1 MPLATLAH
9 LLKPEFG
16 ADAAAVVERARI
28 ASGSHDPGAWLAQLE
43 LQGLLTRPRRRA
55 VLQAFLS
62 GAAETGV
69 GEFAPLPRLSTPAP
83 APVDAGRNTL
93 VSPTEA
99 ASETT
104 FRLGDL
110 LGKGGM
116 GRVFRATDPV
126 LGRDVAFKQLTETR
140 EPEVRARFIREA
152 RITAQLDHPHI
163 VPIHVLEASA
173 DGAHLGYAMKLVE
186 GETLAQL
193 IKGSAARQSAGAAPD
208 AAHAPTTLLEHF
220 LKVCDAIAFAHSRGV
235 LHRDLKPANVMVG
248 PYNEVYV
255 MDWGV
260 ARRFGKVDAG
270 DAADDAEW
278 PESVPDEPALTRVG
292 QIVGTPRYMSP
303 EQAKGQNDRLDGR
316 SDLYSL
322 GVILFELVSLRKAV
336 PGETGR
342 AALAS
347 AAEGR
352 MVALEHIVPGK
363 TIAPELAAIIRR
375 ATARAPEGR
384 YPDVPALADD
394 VRRYLRGEAVLAWPD
409 PPLQRVAR
417 WMGRHRQAA
426 VAVVLGAIALTSV
439 VGGVAVYRES
449 RAEQARAAAERESA
463 RATLAAQTRGA
474 RRTAY
479 LGRVAEQAHRIDGE
493 FVKLERALEGLRTAA
508 VWALTGPE
516 PAGEPA
522 PLYFAEDFAVEARRP
537 PDFGRT
543 AYRWPVSV
551 SHPVIGLAPSAR
563 SQREALMPTLRR
575 LGPLRHH
582 MQQMFVEAATGGLT
596 SAEPEKTR
604 RIIAERRGPIDYA
617 YVCLPEGVHF
627 MLPGMDAL
635 PPDYDVR
642 TAGFYQISDHQHGKR
657 WGAPYIDSTTDAE
670 GDDLVLPCTEGLW
683 APDGRFLGVAGVEIT
698 VTKMVSTALAL
709 PDLPTLR
716 QSLLR
721 GDGKKVIDTFDAGR
735 RFPNASGKDEAMVL
749 ADFDLPAVVDAVKKG
764 GSGVLEV
771 ERTIEGRARPV
782 LVAYVPLTVLGWYYV
797 VEADPEVALGGAGE

>member
-43 LQGLLTRPRRRA
+43 MQGLLSRPRRRA

-69 GEFAPLPRLSTPAP
+69 GEFAPLPPLSTPTQASIE
-83 APVDAGRNTL
+83 AGRSTL
-93 VSPTEA
+93 VAPTRPA
-99 ASETT
+99 ADTT
-104 FRLGDL
+104 FRFGDL

-116 GRVFRATDPV
+116 GRVYRATDPV
-126 LGRDVAFKQLTETR
+126 LGREVAFKQLTESR
-140 EPEVRARFIREA
+140 EAEVRARFIREA

-163 VPIHVLEASA
+163 VPIHVLEASV
-173 DGAHLGYAMKLVE
+173 DGTNLGYAMKLVE

-193 IKGSAARQSAGAAPD
+193 IKSSAARQSAGAAPD
-208 AAHAPTTLLEHF
+208 AAHSPTTLLEHF

-248 PYNEVYV
+248 RYNEVYV

-260 ARRFGKVDAG
+260 ARRFGAAADP
-270 DAADDAEW
+270 ADDAGW
-278 PESVPDEPALTRVG
+278 PETEPEEPALTRVG

-303 EQAKGQNDRLDGR
+303 EQAKGQNDHLDGR

-363 TIAPELAAIIRR
+363 AIAPELAAIIRR
-375 ATARAPEGR
+375 ATARAPEDR
-384 YPDVPALADD
+384 YPDVPALADE

-409 PPLQRVAR
+409 PPLQRIAR
-417 WMGRHRQAA
+417 WMARHRQAA
-426 VAVVLGAIALTSV
+426 VLVVFGAIALTSV
-439 VGGVAVYRES
+439 VGGVAVYREA
-449 RAEQARAAAERESA
+449 RAEQTRAEAERESA
-463 RATLAAQTRGA
+463 RATLAAQARGA
-474 RRTAY
+474 KRTAY

-516 PAGEPA
+516 PVGEPA
-522 PLYFAEDFAVEARRP
+522 PLYFSEDFAVEARRP

-551 SHPVIGLAPSAR
+551 DHPVIGLAPSAR
-563 SQREALMPTLRR
+563 AQREALLPTLRR
-575 LGPLRHH
+575 LEPLRHH
-582 MQQMFVEAATGGLT
+582 MQRMFVEAATGGLT
-596 SAEPEKTR
+596 PAEPEKTR
-604 RIIAERRGPIDYA
+604 RVIAERRGPIDYA

-709 PDLPTLR
+709 PDLQTLR

-771 ERTIEGRARPV
+771 ERTIEGRARNV

-797 VEADPEVALGGAGE
+797 VESDPEVALGGAGE